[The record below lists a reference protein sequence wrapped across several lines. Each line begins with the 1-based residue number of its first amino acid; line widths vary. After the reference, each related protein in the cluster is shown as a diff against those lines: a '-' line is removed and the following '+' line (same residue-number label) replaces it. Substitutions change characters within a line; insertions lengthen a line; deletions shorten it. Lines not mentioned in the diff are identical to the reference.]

1 MELRAMT
8 GADVSQLDEID
19 GTVESTHYLHLD
31 RAGEGIALSWKLEER
46 PLRQTLIEP
55 GRLTDEAKFRTKQI
69 ATGIEEGTTLVA
81 EHDGQLIA
89 MLVAQP
95 RPENMT
101 MVLHD
106 LRVDFDYRRQGLGLA
121 LVFQLIQ
128 QTRDL
133 GLRAVAA
140 ESKTNN
146 IPAAKL
152 LAKCGFDLAGVDTH
166 RESNHD
172 LVKEAVTLLWYAAM
186 D

>member
-1 MELRAMT
+1 MELRPMT
-8 GADVSQLDEID
+8 TADVSQLEEID
-19 GTVESTHYLHLD
+19 GTVESSHYLHVD
-31 RAGEGIALSWKLEER
+31 RTGEAIAVSWKLEER

-55 GRLTDEAKFRTKQI
+55 ARLTDEAKFLIKQI
-69 ATGIEEGTTLVA
+69 TSGIEEGTTLVA
-81 EHDGQLIA
+81 EHEGRIIA
-89 MLVAQP
+89 VLLAQQ
-95 RPENMT
+95 RPENKT

-106 LRVDFDYRRQGLGLA
+106 LRVDFDFRRQGIGLA
-121 LVFQLIQ
+121 LIFQLIQ
-128 QTRDL
+128 QTRDM

-166 RESNHD
+166 RETNHD
-172 LVKEAVTLLWYAAM
+172 LVKEAVTLLWYVAM